1 MAEARKAF
9 KLATLEREELELMND
24 ISNHENQLQ
33 TALND
38 DQRKELKLALKIARL
53 ELEINGYKIDLEN
66 ATTEEERRR
75 KEQHIE
81 TKEVLLHDLNAQLE
95 HKQSSGKSI

>member
-24 ISNHENQLQ
+24 ISNHENQLL

-66 ATTEEERRR
+66 ATTEEEKRRLSDTLNKAR
-75 KEQHIE
+75 D
-81 TKEVLLHDLNAQLE
+81 TLNAQLE

>member
-66 ATTEEERRR
+66 ATTEEEKRRLSDTLNKAR
-75 KEQHIE
+75 D
-81 TKEVLLHDLNAQLE
+81 TLNAQLE

>member
-24 ISNHENQLQ
+24 ISNHENQLL

-53 ELEINGYKIDLEN
+53 VIKLTLKMPQLKK
-66 ATTEEERRR
+66 R
-75 KEQHIE
+75 KDVKNN
-81 TKEVLLHDLNAQLE
+81 T
-95 HKQSSGKSI
+95 